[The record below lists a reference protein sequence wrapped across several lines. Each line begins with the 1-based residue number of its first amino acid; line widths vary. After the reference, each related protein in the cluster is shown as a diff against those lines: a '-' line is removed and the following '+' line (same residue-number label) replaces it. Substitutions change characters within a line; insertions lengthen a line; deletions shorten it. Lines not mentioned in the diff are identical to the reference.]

1 MKKII
6 SALAVSALVLGSAAA
21 KTSVNLNYRN
31 GAYLFGYTNNGD
43 KDAAKKTS
51 VVFDSLSKYQ
61 GGQDSMTFKA
71 SGDILDFEANIQPK
85 VDDTIRFNVLKI
97 GAKWGSFHVQSGWNG
112 DGINGGYRVT
122 NDAAN
127 VEGLL
132 FETAKLGSM
141 FDGSYSL
148 YADNQIEIGNNRIF
162 TNRIMYAQADY
173 TLGFSDIKINFKGT
187 VISDRGWNNEADNAI
202 AGEYNGGNKG
212 WSVFVDV
219 SKGKMFKGEAFLK
232 GTATTYNGDD
242 KTVLVPG
249 LYFQWLG
256 TPNLI
261 ATVGGAMTVFDGD
274 LSDYSFDL
282 RARYAVN
289 SALAIT
295 YYLKYSA
302 LDEDNYMG
310 FDKKGNVSQS
320 KTAAIV
326 KNVGY
331 NGTAFSAQAVLWNFV
346 NVRYAVTPNL
356 IANVALGALSD
367 VGNLDNAS
375 NGTTIS
381 IHPNAQIF
389 AGKGASITVG
399 VAASFQGIGSEKAS
413 SYKNSKNDDGT
424 TQIGIAIPLLFRV
437 TM

>member
-43 KDAAKKTS
+43 KDAAKSTS
-51 VVFDSLSKYQ
+51 VVFDSLNKYQ

-85 VDDTIRFNVLKI
+85 VDNTIRFNVLKI

-127 VEGLL
+127 VEGAL
-132 FETAKLGSM
+132 FETFKLGSV
-141 FDGSYSL
+141 FKNSYNQ
-148 YADNQIEIGNNRIF
+148 YADNQVEIGNATLF

-173 TLGFSDIKINFKGT
+173 TLGFSDFKINFKGT
-187 VISDRGWNNEADNAI
+187 VISDRGWKDSTN
-202 AGEYNGGNKG
+202 EYNDGNKG

-232 GTATTYNGDD
+232 GTAKTVSGDD

-302 LDEDNYMG
+302 LDDENFSQKAGTKNQTDLIAKNIGYT
-310 FDKKGNVSQS
+310 GNA
-320 KTAAIV
+320 K
-326 KNVGY
+326 
-331 NGTAFSAQAVLWNFV
+331 AFSAQAVLWNFV

-413 SYKNSKNDDGT
+413 SYTNSKKDDGT